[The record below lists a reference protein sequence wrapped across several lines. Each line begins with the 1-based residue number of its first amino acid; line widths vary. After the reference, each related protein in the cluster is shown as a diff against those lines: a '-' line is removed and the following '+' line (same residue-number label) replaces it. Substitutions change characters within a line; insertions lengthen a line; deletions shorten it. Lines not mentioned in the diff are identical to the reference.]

1 MRPPKTRQS
10 DVRHP
15 TNAILGTEANVRLL
29 RILALHTGPF
39 TAGELAKRAMLTRT
53 SVYPALRVL
62 EGEGIVEFIGV
73 GSQKLVQLR
82 ERHPL
87 SQPIRELFGAERERF
102 TNLLGALRRLP
113 AARRPG
119 VVSMWI
125 VEAPPGSESGVLT
138 LHVVARAED
147 LDHVVTALNTEVG
160 EVERTFDVAVA
171 VRGLGRS
178 EVESVMPASSI
189 TQDAVHLVAG
199 IPPASLLKGNRRTP
213 RTRLSTHQEHD
224 ARARRLAVAIAAK
237 LKADPGLAAIAAD
250 RVRRRAK
257 EASAGERQELAEWA
271 RLLSTLSPARLRA
284 FLVEDS
290 ERATRLRQ
298 SLPALQLLS
307 ATERE
312 AVLRSENDSDVL
324 AAVGQRR

>member
-1 MRPPKTRQS
+1 MRPPKLSQS
-10 DVRHP
+10 GLRYP
-15 TNAILGTEANVRLL
+15 LNEILGTEANVRLL
-29 RILALHTGPF
+29 RVLALHTGPF

-62 EGEGIVEFIGV
+62 EGAGIVEFIGV
-73 GSQKLVQLR
+73 GPQKLVQLR

-87 SQPIRELFGAERERF
+87 SQPLRELFGAEVDRF
-102 TNLLGALRRLP
+102 DNLMQALRRLP
-113 AARRPG
+113 AARHPG
-119 VVSMWI
+119 VVSAWL
-125 VEAPPGSESGVLT
+125 VEAPRGSESVILT

-147 LDHVVTALNTEVG
+147 IDDVVSALNREVA

-178 EVESVMPASSI
+178 EVGSVMPASSVS
-189 TQDAVHLVAG
+189 QDAVLLVAG
-199 IPPASLLKGNRRTP
+199 VPPVSLLESTGRRH
-213 RTRLSTHQEHD
+213 RSRLSTHVEHD
-224 ARARRLAVAIAAK
+224 ARARRLALAIAAK
-237 LKADPGLAAIAAD
+237 LKADPGLAKIAAN
-250 RVRRRAK
+250 RVTRRAK

-271 RLLSTLSPARLRA
+271 RLLSTLSAARLRA

-307 ATERE
+307 PTERD
-312 AVLRSENDSDVL
+312 AVLRSDSDSDVL

>member
-1 MRPPKTRQS
+1 MRPPKSRQS

-15 TNAILGTEANVRLL
+15 LNAILGTEANVRLL
-29 RILALHTGPF
+29 RTLALHTGPF
-39 TAGELAKRAMLTRT
+39 TTGELAKRAMLTRT
-53 SVYPALRVL
+53 SVYPALRAL
-62 EGEGIVEFIGV
+62 ESAAIVEFMGV

-87 SQPIRELFGAERERF
+87 AQPIRELFGAELARF
-102 TNLLGALRRLP
+102 TDLLEALRRLP
-113 AARRPG
+113 SARRPG

-125 VEAPPGSESGVLT
+125 VEAPAGSESGVLT
-138 LHVVARAED
+138 LHVVTGADALDD
-147 LDHVVTALNTEVG
+147 LVTALNTEVG
-160 EVERTFDVAVA
+160 ELERTFDVAIA

-178 EVESVMPASSI
+178 EAKSVLSTSLA

-199 IPPASLLKGNRRTP
+199 IPPASLLEGNRPTP
-213 RTRLSTHQEHD
+213 RQRLSTHADHD

-237 LKADPGLAAIAAD
+237 LKADPGLAALAAD
-250 RVRRRAK
+250 RVKRRAQ

-271 RLLSTLSPARLRA
+271 RLLDTLSPARLRA

-307 ATERE
+307 PAERD
-312 AVLRSENDSDVL
+312 AVLRSENDADVL
-324 AAVGQRR
+324 AIVGQR